1 MKEFSVV
8 DITLDFSD
16 GFNLQVE
23 NAQEMKVTATIAP
36 LQSDTVAVVR
46 GYDETWANPCKVK

>member
-1 MKEFSVV
+1 MV

-16 GFNLQVE
+16 GFNIQVE
-23 NAQEMKVTATIAP
+23 NAQEMKIAATIAP